1 MLIIFLKLFS
11 ILFFE
16 FTSHFKKNIFLSFI
30 FLLSFLLILFSKS
43 DYLLINKFK
52 LISNTYL
59 HPITSFVTT
68 PLKVASNLQTQFYEF
83 RNLKVENKILKEE
96 IMRLKKWQALAIHNS
111 SENRVLKKL
120 LNATNNN
127 LSLVKTASILTRNDF
142 MYSKMVKI
150 NAGLKDGVIKEM
162 AVINHRGLV
171 GRTVDTS
178 INNSKVLLLTD
189 PNSSISIKTISNEN
203 YSLVRGA
210 DDGVHL
216 VSAFMKDEK
225 MPKVGDL
232 VVTSGSAQVFPADIL
247 VGKIVKI
254 VKNNFYVLPFV
265 NFKNIDYVQVVETK

>member
-1 MLIIFLKLFS
+1 MALS
-11 ILFFE
+11 
-16 FTSHFKKNIFLSFI
+16 FKVKAISRTRFIKNLFLSFI
-30 FLLSFLLILFSKS
+30 VLLSFLLILFSKS
-43 DYLLINKFK
+43 DYLFVNKFK
-52 LISNTYL
+52 SISNTYI
-59 HPITSFVTT
+59 HPITSFVVA
-68 PLKVASNLQTQFYEF
+68 PLKIASDVKTQFYEF

-96 IMRLKKWQALAIHNS
+96 IMRLKKWQALAIHNN

-127 LSLVKTASILTRNDF
+127 ISLVKTASILTRNNF
-142 MYSKMVKI
+142 LYSKMIKI
-150 NAGLKDGVIKEM
+150 NAGLKDGVLKEM
-162 AVINHRGLV
+162 AVINHRGLI

-203 YSLVRGA
+203 HSLLRGA
-210 DDGVHL
+210 DDGIHL
-216 VSAFMKDEK
+216 VSVFSKSET

-254 VKNNFYVLPFV
+254 IKNNFYVLPFV